1 MMRIHM
7 YFCILIALICTAGC
21 NQPASQSS
29 SGTHPALYATLYQQ
43 QAAEYRAL
51 CYQAFAVA
59 GFTLDAALATPHEK
73 PLAVVVDI
81 DETVLDNSPYQA
93 QAIIEGFGYPVAWAE
108 WIDLAEA
115 ESVPGALDFLTRAS
129 KAGVEVFYIT
139 NRKEEFRAA
148 TLQNLVK
155 LGFPDADDKH
165 LLMRTTSNEKESR
178 RLSVASQYEI
188 VCLIG
193 DNMGDFAGV
202 FDTTDAALRMQA
214 VDDNRGNLGSK
225 WIVLPNVVYGHWVD
239 VLSGFDRN
247 LPEDSLN
254 AALIQGL
261 HGFNRTNTP

>member
-1 MMRIHM
+1 MKLLLRFIV
-7 YFCILIALICTAGC
+7 LITFTWFSGC
-21 NQPASQSS
+21 DQPEVQRPTS
-29 SGTHPALYATLYQQ
+29 THPALYATLYQQ

-51 CYQAFAVA
+51 CYQAFTVA

-108 WIDLAEA
+108 WIQLADA
-115 ESVPGALDFLTRAS
+115 QPVPGALDFLMRAAT
-129 KAGVEVFYIT
+129 AGVEVFYIT
-139 NRKEEFRAA
+139 NRKEEFRVA

-202 FDTTDAALRMQA
+202 FDITDAALRMQA

-225 WIVLPNVVYGHWVD
+225 WVVLPNVVYGHWVD

>member
-1 MMRIHM
+1 MKLLRLIVTLI
-7 YFCILIALICTAGC
+7 ILIQFTSCE
-21 NQPASQSS
+21 QPVSS
-29 SGTHPALYATLYQQ
+29 ITIGTHPALYATLYQQ

-139 NRKEEFRAA
+139 NRKEEFRTA

-155 LGFPDADDKH
+155 LGFPNADDKH
-165 LLMRTTSNEKESR
+165 LLMRTASNEKESR

-202 FDTTDAALRMQA
+202 FDTIDAALRMQA

-239 VLSGFDRN
+239 ILSGFDRN

>member
-1 MMRIHM
+1 MKFHPYI
-7 YFCILIALICTAGC
+7 IVLAAIIWLAGC
-21 NQPASQSS
+21 SHPESKPSTGA
-29 SGTHPALYATLYQQ
+29 HPALYATLYQQ

-59 GFTLDAALATPHEK
+59 GYTLDAALAATHEK

-93 QAIIEGFGYPVAWAE
+93 QAIKEGFGYPEAWAE
-108 WIDLAEA
+108 WIQLADA
-115 ESVPGALDFLTRAS
+115 QPVPGALDFLT
-129 KAGVEVFYIT
+129 KAAAAGAEVFYIT
-139 NRKEEFRAA
+139 NRKEEFREA

-155 LGFPDADDKH
+155 LGFPNADNSH
-165 LLMRTTSNEKESR
+165 LLMRTGSNEKESR
-178 RLSVASQYEI
+178 RLTVESQFEI

-193 DNMGDFAGV
+193 DNMGDFAVV
-202 FDTTDAALRMQA
+202 FDTTDAGLRMQA
-214 VDDNRGNLGSK
+214 VEDNRGSLGSK

-254 AALIQGL
+254 LRLESGL
-261 HGFNRTNTP
+261 KGFR